1 MKKVSILLLG
11 LVLLAACEKHP
22 GNDSVEQPGY
32 SSYKIG
38 KTHNDLLAY
47 YYSKS
52 NNVLNEEEFM
62 ILAEDYLVSKK
73 LCDEMTVREG
83 IKRMISTPEYGVM
96 FDSKSE
102 IEMSDILMYL
112 DAVKKYFNPSDQLME
127 TLEQAFFLGENYTP
141 EEVKTFVIK
150 NIQRKTWSGTD
161 KDLAWVFTDV
171 FLNSYEYWT
180 MTSEKKLKKST
191 LLILY
196 DAGGALHGMI
206 FGPVVSIIEGALVS
220 AALSE
225 KLPD

>member
-22 GNDSVEQPGY
+22 GSDSIVQPGL
-32 SSYKIG
+32 SSYNIG

-52 NNVLNEEEFM
+52 NSVLINEEFM

-73 LCDEMTVREG
+73 LFDEVTVREG
-83 IKRMISTPEYGVM
+83 IEKMISTPEYGVM
-96 FDSKSE
+96 FASKSG

-112 DAVKKYFNPSDQLME
+112 DAVKKYYNPSDQLME
-127 TLEQAFFLGENYTP
+127 TLEQAFFIGENYTP

-150 NIQRKTWSGTD
+150 NIQRKSWSGTD
-161 KDLAWVFTDV
+161 KDLALVFTDV

-180 MTSEKKLKKST
+180 LTSDTKLKKST

-225 KLPD
+225 RLPD

>member
-22 GNDSVEQPGY
+22 GDDSIELSSY
-32 SSYKIG
+32 SSYNIG
-38 KTHNDLLAY
+38 KTHNELLAY

-52 NNVLNEEEFM
+52 NSALINEEF
-62 ILAEDYLVSKK
+62 ISLAEDYLVSKK
-73 LCDEMTVREG
+73 SCDAVTVHEG
-83 IKRMISTPEYGVM
+83 IQRMISTPEFGVM

-102 IEMSDILMYL
+102 TEMSDILMYL
-112 DAVKKYFNPSDQLME
+112 DVVKKYYNPSDQLME
-127 TLEQAFFLGENYTP
+127 ALEQAFFMGEIYTP

-150 NIQRKTWSGTD
+150 NIQRRSWSGTD

-171 FLNSYEYWT
+171 FLNSYGYWT